1 MKPIRITFVL
11 LVLTALVSADAAE
24 KPSKKITVDFRKSVI
39 ESPVKNILANN
50 RSEKPP
56 AQSAETQP
64 VRTLVSSQTLGKSF
78 NNPKVKAGNV
88 QWHPDFEKA
97 CAAAVKSGKPMLLF
111 QLFGRLDEQFT

>member
-1 MKPIRITFVL
+1 MMQIRTIFAL
-11 LVLTALVSADAAE
+11 LVLTAFVSVDAAE
-24 KPSKKITVDFRKSVI
+24 KPSKTITVDLRKGVI
-39 ESPVKNILANN
+39 ELPVKKILAKY
-50 RSEKPP
+50 RSENSQ

-64 VRTLVSSQTLGKSF
+64 VQTPGNHF

-97 CAAAVKSGKPMLLF
+97 CAAAGKSGKPVLLF